1 MQNVGTNFMTNDTE
15 YEQFTQEIYQSLINS
30 QGITT
35 IEVEHNIKI
44 AGKSGQKH
52 QIDVYWEY
60 EIAGIRH
67 KVAIECK
74 NYSSVVSVG
83 KVRDFYGVLADI
95 GNINGIMVTKE
106 GYQKG
111 SKEFAK
117 HYGINLKELREP
129 KADDWKGRLKTF
141 VVNMTMFL
149 PEVKSRFISVDEE
162 WVRANIQ
169 LPENGDCSYSIGGM
183 ADEIWVVDTNGNKL
197 KNFHQ
202 LDQELPHTWKAEK
215 DLEHS
220 YAFDNGYIEVEKLG
234 KIKIKSISYK
244 YDVNTSSDIELV
256 IDGQE
261 MAKAILKDALRG
273 EIKFFNKDGT
283 IK

>member
-1 MQNVGTNFMTNDTE
+1 MTNDIE
-15 YEQFTQEIYQSLINS
+15 YEKFTQEIYQSLINA

-44 AGKSGQKH
+44 AGNSGQKH

-74 NYSSVVSVG
+74 NYNSVVSVG

-129 KADDWKGRLKTF
+129 KEDDWKGRLKTI
-141 VVNMTMFL
+141 VVNMTMVI
-149 PEVKSRFISVDEE
+149 PQIKNRFIAVDED
-162 WVRANIQ
+162 WVKANIS
-169 LPENGDCSYSIGGM
+169 LPENGDFSYSIGGM
-183 ADEIWVVDTNGNKL
+183 ADEIWIIDSYGNKL

-202 LDQELPHTWKAEK
+202 LDQELPHNWKSETN
-215 DLEHS
+215 LEHS
-220 YAFDNGYIEVEKLG
+220 YTFDDGYIEVEKFG
-234 KIKIKSISYK
+234 KIKIKAIQYH
-244 YDVNTSSDIELV
+244 YEVNTGTGRELV
-256 IDGQE
+256 IEGQDL
-261 MAKAILKDALRG
+261 AKAILKDALTG

>member
-1 MQNVGTNFMTNDTE
+1 MKKDIE
-15 YEQFTQEIYQSLINS
+15 YEKFTQEIYQSLINV
-30 QGITT
+30 QGLTT
-35 IEVEHNIKI
+35 IEVKHNIKI
-44 AGKSGQKH
+44 KGRSGQEH

-60 EIAGIRH
+60 VIAEIRH

-74 NYSSVVSVG
+74 NYNSVVSVG

-129 KADDWKGRLKTF
+129 KDDDWKGRIKTI
-141 VVNMTMFL
+141 VVNMEMVL
-149 PEVKSRFISVDEE
+149 PKIKSRFIIVDEE
-162 WVRANIQ
+162 WVRANIK
-169 LPENGDCSYSIGGM
+169 LPENETFNYSIGGM
-183 ADEIWVVDTNGNKL
+183 ADELWVLDSNENRL
-197 KNFHQ
+197 KNFNQ
-202 LDQELPHTWKAEK
+202 LDQELPQNWKAEK
-215 DLEHS
+215 DLEHF
-220 YAFDNGYIEVEKLG
+220 YNFDDGYIKVEKFG
-234 KIKIKSISYK
+234 KIKIKSIQYR
-244 YDVNTSSDIELV
+244 YDVNISFDEEL
-256 IDGQE
+256 IINGQKI
-261 MAKAILKDALRG
+261 AKAILKDALTG